1 MDDATRKPFVGEPVH
16 YVSFGTPGGEY
27 RSRCRAAFITELGQ
41 WVTVNTEPRASY
53 DRSEG
58 RPIRY
63 AEQWFYADAAALFV
77 MNPTGVFFN
86 GAGPVACK
94 HDELPPRDRIVA
106 GERAEHLPGTWH
118 WPDEWCT
125 S

>member
-1 MDDATRKPFVGEPVH
+1 MRKPFVGEPVH

-27 RSRCRAAFITELGQ
+27 TSRCRAAFITELGQ
-41 WVTVNTEPRASY
+41 WVTVASTKRVSY
-53 DRSEG
+53 SESEG
-58 RPIRY
+58 RPIRDTV
-63 AEQWFYADAAALFV
+63 QWFYTDAAALFV
-77 MNPTGVFFN
+77 MNPTGVFFS

-94 HDELPPRDRIVA
+94 HDELPPRDKIA
-106 GERAEHLPGTWH
+106 HGERAEHLPGTWH